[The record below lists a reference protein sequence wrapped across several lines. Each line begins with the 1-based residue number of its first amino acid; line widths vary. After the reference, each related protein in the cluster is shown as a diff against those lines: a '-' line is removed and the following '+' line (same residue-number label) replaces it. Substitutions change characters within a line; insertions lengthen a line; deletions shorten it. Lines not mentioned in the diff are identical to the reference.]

1 MSSNIRADKKQS
13 PSSSLI
19 TSLPEDVVVD
29 ILARVPRR
37 DYPRVSLVS
46 TYFRSLVS
54 SPEIYAR
61 QDDLPLAALNI
72 VSMLSV
78 ATWTTV

>member
-13 PSSSLI
+13 SSSLI